1 MTIQVNLSSLY
12 GPTLSN
18 SSRNQ
23 MANDEP
29 YVYLEK
35 LRSFSSKF
43 FVFQLQKKSFCFV
56 LIFFFFEFSNISS
69 LSTKNGKICG
79 HISAII
85 TG

>member
-1 MTIQVNLSSLY
+1 MDKMTIQVNLSSLY

-43 FVFQLQKKSFCFV
+43 FLPIEKFLFSN
-56 LIFFFFEFSNISS
+56 FFF
-69 LSTKNGKICG
+69 
-79 HISAII
+79 
-85 TG
+85 